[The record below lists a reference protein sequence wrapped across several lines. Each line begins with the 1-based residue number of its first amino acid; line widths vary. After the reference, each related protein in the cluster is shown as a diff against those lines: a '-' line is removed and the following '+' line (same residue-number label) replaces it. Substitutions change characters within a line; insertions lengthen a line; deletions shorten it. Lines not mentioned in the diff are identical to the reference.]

1 MYLILLGP
9 PGVGKGT
16 QAQFL
21 IDDLGA
27 VQLSTGDVLRAAIA
41 NGTELGKQA
50 KQYMDAGD
58 LVPDEVIL
66 GMIHNKLVELEGK
79 AVIFDGF
86 PRTEAQAQGLDVE
99 LEKLGKSVDK
109 ALELTIDDQVV
120 VDRLSARRVHAGSGR
135 VYNLLFNP
143 PKKEGVDDV
152 TGEPLMHRDDDKE
165 DVIRHRLEVYHKA
178 TEPVA
183 GFYEKQGKLVK
194 VDGDGTV
201 DGVRQR
207 VKDALKGL
215 G

>member
-21 IDDLGA
+21 IDELHA

-41 NGTELGKQA
+41 NGTDLGKQA
-50 KQYMDAGD
+50 KKFMDAGD
-58 LVPDEVIL
+58 LVPDELIL
-66 GMIHNKLVELEGK
+66 GMIHSKLLELEGK

-86 PRTEAQAQGLDVE
+86 PRTEAQAAGLDEE
-99 LEKLGKSVDK
+99 LVKLGRKVDK
-109 ALELTIDDQVV
+109 ALALTIDDQVV
-120 VDRLSARRVHAGSGR
+120 VDRLSARRVHPGSGR

-143 PKKEGVDDV
+143 PKSDEVDDV
-152 TGEPLMHRDDDKE
+152 TGEPLEHRDDDQP
-165 DVIRHRLEVYHKA
+165 DVIRHRLDVYHKS

-183 GFYEKQGKLVK
+183 SFYDKQDKLVK

-201 DGVRQR
+201 EDVHQR
-207 VKDALKGL
+207 VRDVL
-215 G
+215 GDFL

>member
-21 IDDLGA
+21 IDELNA

-41 NGTELGKQA
+41 DGTELGKLA
-50 KQYMDAGD
+50 KNFMDAGD
-58 LVPDEVIL
+58 LVPDEVVL
-66 GMIHNKLVELEGK
+66 GMIHSKLTEMESK

-86 PRTEAQAQGLDVE
+86 PRTEAQAAGLDVE
-99 LEKLGKSVDK
+99 LEKLGLEVDK
-109 ALELTIDDQVV
+109 ALSLTIDDQVV
-120 VDRLSARRVHAGSGR
+120 VDRLSARRVHCGSGR

-143 PKKEGVDDV
+143 PKEDGIDDV
-152 TGEPLMHRDDDKE
+152 TGEPLEHRDDDQP
-165 DVIRHRLEVYHKA
+165 DVIRHRLEVYHQS

-183 GFYEKQGKLVK
+183 NFYEKQDKLVK

-201 DGVRQR
+201 DEVHQR
-207 VKDALKGL
+207 VRNVL
-215 G
+215 GDLL